1 MKYRNCVYT
10 MVAALLV
17 ACSLAVSGCSDKKTE
32 EPAPPAVSYGR
43 REEIQSRLGFVFFL
57 PSEIQYIF
65 PPRD

>member
-10 MVAALLV
+10 MAAALLV
-17 ACSLAVSGCSDKKTE
+17 AGSLAVSGCSDKKKRGAGATCRFLRR
-32 EPAPPAVSYGR
+32 GR
-43 REEIQSRLGFVFFL
+43 FGDPCES